1 MINQGNEAVGKRFR
15 IMSFFFV
22 FVLFFVFFFLGG
34 GGVANVG
41 PIRSKIIITINW
53 TKSELAQLD
62 HPTRKLLTIHGTLHS
77 RSSISCLYLPRA
89 EGGRGL
95 ISDAINTEDRNINVF
110 ISQSQEHLL
119 KSFRKRKNVD
129 EIETPKEHKERM
141 KGKRADGWSGEQ
153 LQFKTETEDFSGV
166 SWTV

>member
-1 MINQGNEAVGKRFR
+1 M
-15 IMSFFFV
+15 
-22 FVLFFVFFFLGG
+22 
-34 GGVANVG
+34 
-41 PIRSKIIITINW
+41 
-53 TKSELAQLD
+53 D

-77 RSSISCLYLPRA
+77 RSSISCLYLPTA

-95 ISDAINTEDRNINVF
+95 ISDEGAINTEDRNINVF

-153 LQFKTETEDFSGV
+153 LQFKRETEDFSGV

>member
-15 IMSFFFV
+15 VYFFFV
-22 FVLFFVFFFLGG
+22 FVFFFFGGG

-53 TKSELAQLD
+53 TKSELAELD
-62 HPTRKLLTIHGTLHS
+62 HPTRKLLTFHGTLHS

-95 ISDAINTEDRNINVF
+95 ISDECAINTEDRNINVF
-110 ISQSQEHLL
+110 ISQSQERLL
-119 KSFRKRKNVD
+119 KCFRKRKNVD

-153 LQFKTETEDFSGV
+153 LQFKRETKDFSGV

>member
-15 IMSFFFV
+15 IMSFFC
-22 FVLFFVFFFLGG
+22 FFCFCCFFFW

-53 TKSELAQLD
+53 TKSELAELD
-62 HPTRKLLTIHGTLHS
+62 DPTRKLLTIHGTLHS

-95 ISDAINTEDRNINVF
+95 ISDEGAINTEDRNFNVF

-119 KSFRKRKNVD
+119 KSFRKRKDVD
-129 EIETPKEHKERM
+129 EIETPKENKERM

-153 LQFKTETEDFSGV
+153 LQFKRETEDFSGV